1 MHSSASGSQRSVGQE
16 VVTGAGQ
23 AAAWPSQLLA
33 EVSTEPS
40 VLHEAGEQ
48 TTPVPAKPSAGHD
61 AELPVHFSATSH
73 VPADGRQTVV
83 DAAKPSAGHDAELP
97 VQLSAT
103 SHVPADGRQTVV
115 DEAKPSAGHD

>member
-61 AELPVHFSATSH
+61 AELPVHVSATSH
-73 VPADGRQTVV
+73 TPADGRHT
-83 DAAKPSAGHDAELP
+83 AADPMNPSAGHDAALP
-97 VQLSAT
+97 VQFSAT
-103 SHVPADGRQTVV
+103 SHTPADGRHTV
-115 DEAKPSAGHD
+115 DDPMNPSAGHD